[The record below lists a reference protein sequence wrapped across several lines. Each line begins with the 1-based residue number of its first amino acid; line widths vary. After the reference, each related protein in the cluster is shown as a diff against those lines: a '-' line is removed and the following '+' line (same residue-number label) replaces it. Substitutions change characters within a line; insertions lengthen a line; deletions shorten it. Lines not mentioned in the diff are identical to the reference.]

1 MKHTIIIIA
10 IIILNIFSIIMLL
23 KMLKGT
29 ELKIK
34 IITCIALILFMF
46 IISNIIYGIG
56 NMGIIGEIANKS
68 KNMILLVLMPI
79 NMMIIAS
86 PIALQIN
93 KAQSKEIEK
102 EEFLK
107 KIITLVLIDIAI
119 LIVECIYIKN
129 IQLGTQSVMEGLK
142 ANKNV

>member
-1 MKHTIIIIA
+1 MHTIIIIA

-56 NMGIIGEIANKS
+56 NMGIIEEIANKS

-142 ANKNV
+142 ANNNV

>member
-1 MKHTIIIIA
+1 MHTIIIIA

-46 IISNIIYGIG
+46 IISNIIYGVG

-107 KIITLVLIDIAI
+107 KIITLFLIDIAI

-142 ANKNV
+142 ANNNV

>member
-1 MKHTIIIIA
+1 MHTIIIIA

-34 IITCIALILFMF
+34 IITCISLILFMF
-46 IISNIIYGIG
+46 VISNIIYGIG

-68 KNMILLVLMPI
+68 KNMILPVLMPI

-93 KAQSKEIEK
+93 KAHSKEIEK
-102 EEFLK
+102 EEFFK

-142 ANKNV
+142 ANNNV

>member
-1 MKHTIIIIA
+1 MHTIIIIA

-68 KNMILLVLMPI
+68 KNMILPVLMPI

-102 EEFLK
+102 EEFSK

-142 ANKNV
+142 ANNNV

>member
-1 MKHTIIIIA
+1 MHTIIIIA

-107 KIITLVLIDIAI
+107 KIITLILIDIAI

-142 ANKNV
+142 ANNNV

>member
-1 MKHTIIIIA
+1 MHTIIIIA

-56 NMGIIGEIANKS
+56 NIGIIGEIANKS

-93 KAQSKEIEK
+93 KAHSKEIEK

-142 ANKNV
+142 ANNNV

>member
-1 MKHTIIIIA
+1 MHTIIIIA

-46 IISNIIYGIG
+46 IISNIIYGIS

-142 ANKNV
+142 ANNNV

>member
-1 MKHTIIIIA
+1 MHTIIIIA

-93 KAQSKEIEK
+93 KAHSKEIEK
-102 EEFLK
+102 EEFFK

-142 ANKNV
+142 ANNNV

>member
-1 MKHTIIIIA
+1 MHTIIIIA

-56 NMGIIGEIANKS
+56 NMGIIKEIANKS

-102 EEFLK
+102 EEFSK

-142 ANKNV
+142 ANNNV

>member
-1 MKHTIIIIA
+1 
-10 IIILNIFSIIMLL
+10 
-23 KMLKGT
+23 MLKGT

-142 ANKNV
+142 ANNNV

>member
-1 MKHTIIIIA
+1 MHTIIVIA

-68 KNMILLVLMPI
+68 KNMILPVLMPI

-102 EEFLK
+102 EEFFK

-142 ANKNV
+142 ANNNV

>member
-1 MKHTIIIIA
+1 MHTIIIIA

-93 KAQSKEIEK
+93 KAHSKEIEK
-102 EEFLK
+102 EEFSK

-142 ANKNV
+142 ANNNV

>member
-1 MKHTIIIIA
+1 MHTIIIIA

-46 IISNIIYGIG
+46 IISNIIYGVG

-142 ANKNV
+142 ANNNV

>member
-1 MKHTIIIIA
+1 MHTIIIVA

-56 NMGIIGEIANKS
+56 NIGIIGEIANKS

-93 KAQSKEIEK
+93 KAHSKEIEK
-102 EEFLK
+102 EEFSK

-142 ANKNV
+142 ANNNV

>member
-1 MKHTIIIIA
+1 MHTIIIIA

-107 KIITLVLIDIAI
+107 KIITLVLIDIVI

-142 ANKNV
+142 ANNNV

>member
-1 MKHTIIIIA
+1 MHTIIIIA

-56 NMGIIGEIANKS
+56 NIGIIGEIANKS

-142 ANKNV
+142 ANNNV

>member
-1 MKHTIIIIA
+1 MHTIIIIA

-142 ANKNV
+142 ANNNV

>member
-1 MKHTIIIIA
+1 MHTIIIIA

-46 IISNIIYGIG
+46 IISNIIYGVG

-86 PIALQIN
+86 PIAIQIN

-102 EEFLK
+102 EEFSK

-142 ANKNV
+142 ANNNV

>member
-1 MKHTIIIIA
+1 MHTIIIIA

-29 ELKIK
+29 ELKTK
-34 IITCIALILFMF
+34 IITCTTLILLMF

-142 ANKNV
+142 ANNNV

>member
-1 MKHTIIIIA
+1 
-10 IIILNIFSIIMLL
+10 MLL

-102 EEFLK
+102 EEFSK

-142 ANKNV
+142 ANNNV

>member
-1 MKHTIIIIA
+1 MHTIIIIA

-102 EEFLK
+102 EEFSK

>member
-1 MKHTIIIIA
+1 
-10 IIILNIFSIIMLL
+10 
-23 KMLKGT
+23 MLKGT
-29 ELKIK
+29 ELKTI
-34 IITCIALILFMF
+34 IITCTTLILLMF

-102 EEFLK
+102 EEFSK

-142 ANKNV
+142 ANNNV

>member
-1 MKHTIIIIA
+1 MHTIIIIA

-46 IISNIIYGIG
+46 VISNIIYGIG
-56 NMGIIGEIANKS
+56 NMGIIGETANKS
-68 KNMILLVLMPI
+68 KNMILPVLMPI

-107 KIITLVLIDIAI
+107 KIITLVLVDIAI

-142 ANKNV
+142 ANNNV

>member
-1 MKHTIIIIA
+1 MHTIIIIA

-93 KAQSKEIEK
+93 KAQSKELEK

-142 ANKNV
+142 ANNNV

>member
-1 MKHTIIIIA
+1 MHTIIIIA

-102 EEFLK
+102 EEFFK

-142 ANKNV
+142 ANNNV

>member
-1 MKHTIIIIA
+1 MHTIIIIA

-29 ELKIK
+29 ELKTK
-34 IITCIALILFMF
+34 IIPCTTLILLMF

-56 NMGIIGEIANKS
+56 NMGIKGEIANKS

-102 EEFLK
+102 EEFSK

-142 ANKNV
+142 ANNNV

>member
-1 MKHTIIIIA
+1 MHTIIIIA

-102 EEFLK
+102 EEFFK

>member
-1 MKHTIIIIA
+1 MHTIIIIA

-34 IITCIALILFMF
+34 SITCIALILFMF

-93 KAQSKEIEK
+93 KAHSKEIEK
-102 EEFLK
+102 EEFFK

-142 ANKNV
+142 ANNNV

>member
-1 MKHTIIIIA
+1 MHTIIIIA

>member
-1 MKHTIIIIA
+1 MHTIIIIA

-102 EEFLK
+102 EKFSK

-142 ANKNV
+142 ANNNV

>member
-1 MKHTIIIIA
+1 MHTIIIIA

-34 IITCIALILFMF
+34 IITCIALILSMF

-93 KAQSKEIEK
+93 KAHSKEIEK
-102 EEFLK
+102 EEFSK

-142 ANKNV
+142 ANNNV

>member
-1 MKHTIIIIA
+1 MHTIIIIA

-102 EEFLK
+102 GEFLK

-142 ANKNV
+142 ANNNV

>member
-1 MKHTIIIIA
+1 MHTIIIIA

-56 NMGIIGEIANKS
+56 NMGIIGEIASKS

-102 EEFLK
+102 EEFSK

-142 ANKNV
+142 ANNNV

>member
-1 MKHTIIIIA
+1 MHTIIIIA

-34 IITCIALILFMF
+34 IITCISLILFMF

-68 KNMILLVLMPI
+68 KNMILPVLMPI

-102 EEFLK
+102 EEFSK

-142 ANKNV
+142 ANNNV

>member
-1 MKHTIIIIA
+1 MHTIIIIA

-29 ELKIK
+29 ELKTK
-34 IITCIALILFMF
+34 IITCTTLILIMF

-102 EEFLK
+102 EEFSK

-142 ANKNV
+142 ANNNV

>member
-1 MKHTIIIIA
+1 MHTIIIIA

-119 LIVECIYIKN
+119 LIVEYIYIKN

-142 ANKNV
+142 ANNNV

>member
-1 MKHTIIIIA
+1 MHTIIVIA

-56 NMGIIGEIANKS
+56 NMGIIKEIANKS

-102 EEFLK
+102 EEFFK

-142 ANKNV
+142 ANNNV

>member
-1 MKHTIIIIA
+1 MHTIIIIA

-129 IQLGTQSVMEGLK
+129 IQLGTQSVMDGLK
-142 ANKNV
+142 ANNNV

>member
-1 MKHTIIIIA
+1 MHTIIIIA

-29 ELKIK
+29 ELKTK
-34 IITCIALILFMF
+34 IITCTTLILLMF

-68 KNMILLVLMPI
+68 KNMILLILMPI

-102 EEFLK
+102 EEFSK

-142 ANKNV
+142 ANNNV

>member
-1 MKHTIIIIA
+1 MHTIIIIA

-29 ELKIK
+29 ELKTK
-34 IITCIALILFMF
+34 IITCTTLILLMF

-56 NMGIIGEIANKS
+56 NMGIKGEIANKS

-102 EEFLK
+102 EEFSK

-142 ANKNV
+142 ANNNV